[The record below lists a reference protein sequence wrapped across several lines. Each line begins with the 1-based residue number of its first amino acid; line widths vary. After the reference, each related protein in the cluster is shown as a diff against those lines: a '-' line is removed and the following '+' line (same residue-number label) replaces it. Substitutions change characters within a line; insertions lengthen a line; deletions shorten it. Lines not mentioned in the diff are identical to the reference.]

1 MRAALIC
8 LLRRRPPVELL
19 ILDEP
24 TCSLDL
30 LGQKALAAALQA
42 WPGGLVVS
50 SHDLDF
56 LKAIGLEQTL
66 QMARR

>member
-1 MRAALIC
+1 M
-8 LLRRRPPVELL
+8 ELL